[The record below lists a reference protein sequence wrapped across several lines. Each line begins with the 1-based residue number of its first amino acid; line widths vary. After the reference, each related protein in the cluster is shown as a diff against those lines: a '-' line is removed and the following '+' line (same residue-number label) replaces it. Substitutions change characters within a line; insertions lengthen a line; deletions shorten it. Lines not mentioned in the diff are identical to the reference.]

1 MRKDRSGISV
11 TSLNIDNDLSN
22 GHIGLAGGNH
32 SKGIGIWAQGK
43 WTDVDYTASAFA
55 FKGDVTTGMFG
66 IDKSFKNG
74 KFIIGIAGGMED
86 QDFDTTFNGGTLDG
100 DGYMVAPYVSLNLK
114 RGFSI
119 DATVGMADL
128 DYDVTRKDTGTSEV
142 FTGKTEGDRTFG
154 AVAVNFNKSKKFK
167 KIVASI
173 GLSAGMNKSEET
185 KDAYTETGTTG
196 QTSEVAKNTAK
207 ITQTTVGGEV
217 GLLIMN
223 RVEPF
228 LNYKMEWDSSKSS
241 APTVGATQVQP
252 TVDDRGSRLGGGV
265 NLFLGQRGTAT
276 VAYEKV
282 LGRSDYDESSVT
294 GRLRFN
300 F

>member
-1 MRKDRSGISV
+1 LLLIS
-11 TSLNIDNDLSN
+11 IR
-22 GHIGLAGGNH
+22 A
-32 SKGIGIWAQGK
+32 
-43 WTDVDYTASAFA
+43 
-55 FKGDVTTGMFG
+55 
-66 IDKSFKNG
+66 
-74 KFIIGIAGGMED
+74 
-86 QDFDTTFNGGTLDG
+86 
-100 DGYMVAPYVSLNLK
+100 
-114 RGFSI
+114 
-119 DATVGMADL
+119 
-128 DYDVTRKDTGTSEV
+128 
-142 FTGKTEGDRTFG
+142 
-154 AVAVNFNKSKKFK
+154 KKFK